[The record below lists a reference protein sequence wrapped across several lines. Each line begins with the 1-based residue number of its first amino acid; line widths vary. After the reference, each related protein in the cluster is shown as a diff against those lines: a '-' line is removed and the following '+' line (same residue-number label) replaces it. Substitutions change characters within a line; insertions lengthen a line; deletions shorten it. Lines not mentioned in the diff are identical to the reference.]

1 MKTRWMLAILL
12 ITAIS
17 LTACSKKEE
26 PAPKAPTEKEITSM
40 TDSLKEKATTAMN
53 EALTMDIDLDK
64 AVSDLKAE
72 AAKMSVEDLQAI
84 ATKYKNAIMEKQVD
98 IDAITEK
105 LKAIPMTEKMGADAQ
120 KLTGELK
127 TLGDALKPLAERFE
141 VYVDAIKAK
150 GGDISALAL

>member
-1 MKTRWMLAILL
+1 MKTRWMLAILFV
-12 ITAIS
+12 TAIS

-26 PAPKAPTEKEITSM
+26 PKPNAPTEKEAASM

-84 ATKYKNAIMEKQVD
+84 AKKYKDAIMEKNIE
-98 IDAITEK
+98 IDKITEK
-105 LKAIPMTEKMGADAQ
+105 LKAIPMTEKMGAEAQ

-127 TLGDALKPLAERFE
+127 TLADALKPLSERFQI
-141 VYVDAIKAK
+141 YVDAVKAK
-150 GGDISALAL
+150 GGNISGLAL